1 MNKKSKSVHYEIVD
15 ALHPMYHHTT
25 FETEA
30 EARAVIES
38 EYKNSPNPYWRERE
52 QLVQRVTT
60 IVEVLP
66 KHQLK

>member
-1 MNKKSKSVHYEIVD
+1 MNTKSKSVHYEIVD